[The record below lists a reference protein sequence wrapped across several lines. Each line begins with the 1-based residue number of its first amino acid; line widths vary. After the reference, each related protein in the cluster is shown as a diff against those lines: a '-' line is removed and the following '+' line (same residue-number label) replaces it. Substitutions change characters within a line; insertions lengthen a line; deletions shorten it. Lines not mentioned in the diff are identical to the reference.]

1 MCGPIRSCKC
11 GSTNWLINM
20 LDINKLNNMLNLL
33 KAIIKNLVLFDLPTL
48 AFLSRVLKSVVL
60 LKVEYNSQSV
70 YECLRSLLL
79 TLINSYVYMYVYI
92 YVYVYIYMYVYICFN
107 INIYIHNK
115 YMYINIQG
123 FLLRVDFLW
132 KGTFWENLSI
142 YLSIYPSIYL

>member
-1 MCGPIRSCKC
+1 
-11 GSTNWLINM
+11 M

-60 LKVEYNSQSV
+60 LTVEYNSQSV

-92 YVYVYIYMYVYICFN
+92 YGCVYIYVC
-107 INIYIHNK
+107 
-115 YMYINIQG
+115 
-123 FLLRVDFLW
+123 
-132 KGTFWENLSI
+132 I
-142 YLSIYPSIYL
+142 YLFQYKYIYA

>member
-1 MCGPIRSCKC
+1 
-11 GSTNWLINM
+11 
-20 LDINKLNNMLNLL
+20 MLNLL

-92 YVYVYIYMYVYICFN
+92 YVCVYIYMYVYICFN

-123 FLLRVDFLW
+123 FPLRVDFL
-132 KGTFWENLSI
+132 
-142 YLSIYPSIYL
+142 